1 MSAECG
7 ALPRHPASS
16 GSSRFEWGNWSC
28 RGNSSAGPAF
38 DREFKPPHR
47 PLAQNAMWPPCS
59 INIVRSGRLAFAVA
73 ARDLP
78 RLADG
83 TDGQAVAQGLSGS
96 TSLIKAGASEAPAIF
111 RKRSDN
117 CGSVSSICISSRWLQ
132 HMTRVGWVAVKS

>member
-28 RGNSSAGPAF
+28 RGNSPAGPAF

-59 INIVRSGRLAFAVA
+59 INIIRSGRLVFAVA
-73 ARDLP
+73 ARC
-78 RLADG
+78 R
-83 TDGQAVAQGLSGS
+83 GS
-96 TSLIKAGASEAPAIF
+96 PTGPMD
-111 RKRSDN
+111 R
-117 CGSVSSICISSRWLQ
+117 RWLKDYPA
-132 HMTRVGWVAVKS
+132 RPA